1 MAWLD
6 LLPKTKAAMSPDKW
20 PRVEYAL
27 SHQTEVIL
35 HGNDGFLL
43 SDWDE
48 YLAENHEMFVPYT
61 YTDESDNEFN
71 VVACQVFFDGNQIKQ
86 YLHLTTKAGEQAG
99 MIIFEGSK
107 DDGKESEE
115 AQQEIQPKQ
124 KTAAADAVCDGP
136 SDGGGV

>member
-6 LLPKTKAAMSPDKW
+6 LLPKTKAAMTPDKRC
-20 PRVEYAL
+20 RVEGVL
-27 SHQTEVIL
+27 SHSTEVTV
-35 HGNDGFLL
+35 GPDGFLL
-43 SDWDE
+43 ADWDD
-48 YLAENHEMFVPYT
+48 YLAENHEMFVPYS

-71 VVACQVFFDGNQIKQ
+71 VVACQVFFDGNHVKQ

-107 DDGKESEE
+107 DDGEGTEE

-124 KTAAADAVCDGP
+124 KAGAADAVCDGP
-136 SDGGGV
+136 GNGGGL